1 MTTRRLLVS
10 LLLSVGILVVPAAAS
25 GGPGNNPNAL
35 LVPDVECPETG
46 LSFDV
51 VVTPTLHAPVG
62 IGDTFAG
69 VATSQWVTTS
79 DGTPLFELADVPGR
93 GLDGITVW
101 CFWPEP
107 SSPTGFVGS
116 DVLFRR
122 TMRP

>member
-1 MTTRRLLVS
+1 MATRRLLVS
-10 LLLSVGILVVPAAAS
+10 LFLSAAFMLVPGAAS
-25 GGPGNNPNAL
+25 GGPANNPNAL
-35 LVPDVECPETG
+35 VVPDVECPEAG

-51 VVTPTLHAPVG
+51 VVTPTLDAPVG
-62 IGDTFAG
+62 IGDGFAG

-107 SSPTGFVGS
+107 SSPTGFVGG
-116 DVLFRR
+116 DILLRR
-122 TMRP
+122 TMR